1 MEDIKQPVRR
11 ALEILKERQ
20 SYESS
25 YAEINKIQ
33 ELINRFASLDQACDL
48 LAADLAELQGR
59 KRENVLKEYYGK
71 AGL

>member
-1 MEDIKQPVRR
+1 MEDVKQPVRK
-11 ALEILKERQ
+11 ALELLKERQ
-20 SYESS
+20 SYESN

-48 LAADLAELQGR
+48 LAADLAEAHGR
-59 KRENVLKEYYGK
+59 KKEEVLQEYYAR

>member
-1 MEDIKQPVRR
+1 MEDVKQPVRK
-11 ALEILKERQ
+11 ALELLKERQ

-48 LAADLAELQGR
+48 LAADLAEAQGR
-59 KRENVLKEYYGK
+59 KKDDVLREYYAR

>member
-1 MEDIKQPVRR
+1 MEDVKQPVRK
-11 ALEILKERQ
+11 ALELLKERQ

-25 YAEINKIQ
+25 YAEINKTQ

-48 LAADLAELQGR
+48 LAADLAEAQGR
-59 KRENVLKEYYGK
+59 KKEDVLQEYYAR